1 MRAGYRAVVGAGVVA
16 LYATGG
22 SVLGAGS
29 AFAAPSDIT
38 LDSCHATVQANPGD
52 NLVVSAKTVLA
63 PELKDLAANPLVGQP
78 LVAALNPVLSSL
90 TVGSLTVQ
98 RDATSITG
106 VEIAKQVVAALPP
119 GIPSQGAEQC
129 AWRSSTHARSPS
141 KNPRPHPRRSR
152 APPRP
157 ARRLHRRP
165 ATPHPRARQPSIR
178 SRQLR
183 PHRNRPRRSSRSS
196 G

>member
-119 GIPSQGAEQC
+119 GIPSQGAEAVRVAVVNACQITIEK
-129 AWRSSTHARSPS
+129 STSAPAP
-141 KNPRPHPRRSR
+141 KSR
-152 APPRP
+152 PPRP